1 MTLLRWEVRI
11 LHRPP
16 QLLALA
22 SFFFAKIYTM
32 NPDTKLTTEELV
44 QICQRHGIE
53 YKSHE
58 RITTGFSHEVH
69 RLNDDLVIKLF
80 NKESNKNFLTESK
93 ILALENSKLL
103 KPKLVAAYEPEDG
116 RAYII
121 MTFVPGKS
129 LGGVWH
135 TATNEQRE
143 RLIKQIAPVLQ
154 AFQDIDASLLS
165 FQGVK
170 SWNDYLHGKV
180 EKLLKRL
187 LANGV
192 ITEERA
198 REVQTLAE
206 KLAGYF
212 QADEPIKPLYW
223 DIHFDNFIVDNDFQ
237 LQAIIDLE
245 NTRVL
250 PLDYPLFVVTKQMK
264 QPHKYLAEEDEQYAS
279 KADYVHLWDWYK
291 WYYPEMF
298 TFDNL
303 DVRIKTYQL
312 LDELHL
318 MIDWSHDAE
327 LRESFAK
334 LIDELSEL

>member
-1 MTLLRWEVRI
+1 
-11 LHRPP
+11 
-16 QLLALA
+16 
-22 SFFFAKIYTM
+22 M
-32 NPDTKLTTEELV
+32 NPDTKLTTDELKE
-44 QICQRHGIE
+44 ICGRHGIA
-53 YKSHE
+53 YKSYA

-80 NKESNKNFLTESK
+80 NKESNKNFLTESR

-135 TATNEQRE
+135 TATDEQRE

-154 AFQDIDASLLS
+154 AFQDIDVSLLS
-165 FQGVK
+165 FQGAK
-170 SWNDYLHGKV
+170 SWDGYLHDKV

-187 LANGV
+187 LAKGV
-192 ITEERA
+192 VTEERA
-198 REVQTLAE
+198 QEVRAIAE

-212 QADEPIKPLYW
+212 QVDEPVKPLYW
-223 DIHFDNFIVDNDFQ
+223 DIHFDNFIVDDYFQ

-250 PLDYPLFVVTKQMK
+250 PLDYPLFVVRKQME
-264 QPHKYLAEEDEQYAS
+264 QPHKYLAEEDEQYANR
-279 KADYVHLWDWYK
+279 ADYARLWEWYK
-291 WYYPEMF
+291 QYYPEMF
-298 TFDNL
+298 AFDNL

-318 MIDWSHDAE
+318 MVDWSHDVE

-334 LIDELSEL
+334 LIDELSTL